1 MKVVKDFIW
10 KNGMSVEEFVN
21 SLSSVGFQSINIK
34 RASEIILSMK
44 KSGAKIFLT
53 FSSNLVT
60 SGLRGLFAQ
69 MIRLGL
75 VDAIVTTAG
84 GIEEDIMKANSEE
97 FLITDYNADDLKLY
111 EDGMNRIGNLIITN
125 ESYEKF
131 EDLINAMLM
140 KLYEKKHRWSVS
152 EMLMEFGLMLKDKN
166 SILYQAAKNNV
177 PVFCPAITD
186 SALGFH
192 LFMLQQKHNDF
203 VVDVVDD
210 FKRIVL
216 FVSQD
221 DKKGVIA
228 LGGGVS
234 KHHALLACLLNGGLD
249 YAVYITTSHQESGSM
264 SSATTNEAKSW
275 GKIKDDSEA
284 VTMIGDATIIFPLVI
299 IPVFEEL
306 FRDKI
311 INSD

>member
-1 MKVVKDFIW
+1 MKTVKDFTW
-10 KNGMSVEEFVN
+10 KKGISVEEFVN

-34 RASEIILSMK
+34 MASEIILKMK

-69 MIRLGL
+69 IIRLGL
-75 VDAIVTTAG
+75 VAAVITTVG

-97 FLITDYNADDLKLY
+97 FLITNYNADDLKLY

-125 ESYEKF
+125 ESYERF
-131 EDLINAMLM
+131 EDLINTMLK
-140 KLYEKKHRWSVS
+140 KLYEKKPRWNVS
-152 EMLMEFGLMLKDKN
+152 DMLREFGLMLKDQN
-166 SILYQAAKNNV
+166 SILFQAAKNNV

-186 SALGFH
+186 GALGFH

-203 VVDVVDD
+203 IVDVVDD
-210 FKRIVL
+210 FKKIVL
-216 FVSQD
+216 FVSHD

-234 KHHALLACLLNGGLD
+234 KHHALLACLINGGLD

-284 VTMIGDATIIFPLVI
+284 VTIIGDATIIFPLVI
-299 IPVFEEL
+299 TPIFEEL
-306 FRDKI
+306 YREGI

>member
-10 KNGMSVEEFVN
+10 KKGINVEEFVN
-21 SLSSVGFQSINIK
+21 SLSSVGFQSINTK
-34 RASEIILSMK
+34 RASEIILKMK

-69 MIRLGL
+69 MIKLGI
-75 VDAIVTTAG
+75 VDAVVTTVG
-84 GIEEDIMKANSEE
+84 GIEEDIMKANAEE
-97 FLITDYNADDLKLY
+97 FLVADYNADDLKLY

-125 ESYEKF
+125 ESYERF
-131 EDLINAMLM
+131 EDTINVMLK
-140 KLYEKKHRWSVS
+140 KLYEKKKRWSVS
-152 EMLMEFGLMLKDKN
+152 EMLMEIGLMLKDEN
-166 SILYQAAKNNV
+166 SILYQAAKNKV

-186 SALGFH
+186 GAFGFH

-203 VVDVVDD
+203 IVDVVDD
-210 FKRIVL
+210 FKNIVL

-234 KHHALLACLLNGGLD
+234 KHHALLACLINGGLD

-284 VTMIGDATIIFPLVI
+284 VTIIGDATIIFPLVI

-306 FRDKI
+306 EREGLLKD
-311 INSD
+311 N